1 MLTFRKLIKMIPD
14 SKSRYS
20 FRYSMVV
27 YAKAHGISA
36 CAREFNTTRRT
47 VQLWVRRYDSQIG
60 VESLKNKSRVGQNH
74 PLKLPEETRQRIIR
88 FRQETKNQL
97 GARQMISIL
106 GLKCSPKTVNKIL
119 KQNGMIKVRPTKWK
133 KRWDM
138 SAIRAQYKPFQ
149 KIQMDVKY
157 LNDIP
162 ECYPAY
168 CKGDVPKFMIS
179 ARDYKTGWLFLGFS
193 NRLDAVATG
202 IFAKYLIHHLE
213 RAGIDLS
220 QVSIQTDNGV
230 EFVDRML
237 NTRTF
242 FQDTVEQY
250 VQHKV
255 IPPASPRFNSDVE
268 AFHGRVEN
276 EFLKLEDF
284 YSFPDFVS
292 KAWLYMI
299 YFNLF
304 RKNRNR
310 NNMTPSDIISIDNNM
325 LRSMNLLMPPVL
337 CDVLRNDYLNLKDPV
352 YFNGLPHTKSLQ
364 FSTIGL
370 FLILPCL

>member
-1 MLTFRKLIKMIPD
+1 
-14 SKSRYS
+14 
-20 FRYSMVV
+20 
-27 YAKAHGISA
+27 
-36 CAREFNTTRRT
+36 
-47 VQLWVRRYDSQIG
+47 
-60 VESLKNKSRVGQNH
+60 
-74 PLKLPEETRQRIIR
+74 
-88 FRQETKNQL
+88 
-97 GARQMISIL
+97 
-106 GLKCSPKTVNKIL
+106 
-119 KQNGMIKVRPTKWK
+119 
-133 KRWDM
+133 M

-284 YSFPDFVS
+284 HSFPDFVS

-299 YFNLF
+299 YFNMF

-325 LRSMNLLMPPVL
+325 LRPINLLMPPVL

-352 YFNGLPHTKSLQ
+352 YFNGLPHRDSREVR
-364 FSTIGL
+364 
-370 FLILPCL
+370 P